1 MEPMILKGLLMIQL
15 TNRMYS
21 ASDTNLISQQTR

>member
-1 MEPMILKGLLMIQL
+1 MEQMILKGLLMIQL
-15 TNRMYS
+15 TNQMYS